1 MKLRLPK
8 LRLPTQLLVALVIVV
23 VGGGALGGEYLLV
36 RWYPQHRQNVMDDAQ
51 RLLPYRNDSLG
62 IDMGV
67 AAGIYGRVVD
77 SPGGVRI
84 YRPRLFGDGPSLTI
98 LSQPNPD
105 GAADFSPQILAQ
117 WEARGAIQGI
127 PRFRFEHTQI
137 NGRNAA
143 LVWQLTHKNEML
155 LTAHLISPDRIL
167 QVDCTPG
174 VEDEDTYLPA
184 CDSTVH
190 AINMTGPPTPQQ
202 TPALQEVKPVR

>member
-1 MKLRLPK
+1 MKLRM
-8 LRLPTQLLVALVIVV
+8 PTQLFVALAIVV

-36 RWYPQHRQNVMDDAQ
+36 RWYPQHRQNVMDADQ

-62 IDMGV
+62 VDMKV
-67 AAGIYGRVVD
+67 AAGIYGKVQDVA
-77 SPGGVRI
+77 GGVRI

-98 LSQPNPD
+98 IAQPNPD
-105 GAADFSPQILAQ
+105 GAGDFSQQVLAQ

-127 PRFRFEHTQI
+127 PRFRFEYTQI

-174 VEDEDTYLPA
+174 IEDEDIYMPA
-184 CDSTVH
+184 CDATVH
-190 AINMTGPPTPQQ
+190 AINMTGPPTPQEK
-202 TPALQEVKPVR
+202 PDLQEVKPAP